1 LVDLN
6 TNKNIGDVII
16 SDCTRF
22 LLEKVL
28 LLY

>member
-1 LVDLN
+1 MLRILLVDLN

-22 LLEKVL
+22 GVSI
-28 LLY
+28 